1 MNGFLRY
8 QGESFPIKYFW
19 KNNASDSWKDYL
31 NSFMWIR
38 DLRAI
43 GTNNSRILLR
53 NFIKDWISKN
63 KYYSESSW
71 KDEIL
76 SKRIFSL
83 LTNLPFY
90 FDTAEEGFK
99 DIWLILYTFKSLT
112 YFQMLNLGKII
123 YFVLRQRYLLLCVL
137 EH

>member
-1 MNGFLRY
+1 
-8 QGESFPIKYFW
+8 
-19 KNNASDSWKDYL
+19 
-31 NSFMWIR
+31 MWIR

-90 FDTAEEGFK
+90 FDTAEEGF
-99 DIWLILYTFKSLT
+99 
-112 YFQMLNLGKII
+112 
-123 YFVLRQRYLLLCVL
+123 QRYLIDFIYFQIAYLFSNVKSRQNNIFCLKAKILASLCVRTL
-137 EH
+137 ENKNLKLLKELDFY